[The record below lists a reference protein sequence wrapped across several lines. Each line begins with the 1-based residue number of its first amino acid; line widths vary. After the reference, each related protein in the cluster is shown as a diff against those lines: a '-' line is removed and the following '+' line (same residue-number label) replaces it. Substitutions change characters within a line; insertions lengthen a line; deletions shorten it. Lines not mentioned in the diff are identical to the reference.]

1 MLKNSNITLRQVNGR
16 PGLWEIQDAVL
27 YIVPARLQERYGGP
41 DRIIVK
47 VGFVTDLASIPKL
60 FWNILPPF
68 GAYTAAAVV
77 HDYLYQAHEHTRRH
91 ADAIFL
97 AAMKELKVSRWKRAL
112 MHRAVWAFGRAS
124 YKAGPGKGG
133 IV

>member
-1 MLKNSNITLRQVNGR
+1 VLKNSNITLRQVNGK
-16 PGLWEIQDAVL
+16 PGLWEIQDEVL
-27 YIVPARLQERYGGP
+27 YIVPAVLQRRHGGP

-68 GAYTAAAVV
+68 GRYTAAAVV
-77 HDYLYQAHEHTRRH
+77 HDYLYQAHEHTQRH

-97 AAMKELKVSRWKRAL
+97 AAMTELKVSRWKRAV
-112 MHRAVWAFGRAS
+112 MHRAVRAFGGAS
-124 YKAGPGKGG
+124 YKNGPAKGG